1 MCGICG
7 IVNYKAPPIN
17 VQALKKMNQAQI
29 HRGPDDEGY
38 YLTKNAGLG
47 FRRLSIIDLNTGN
60 QPMHSEDKMV
70 WAVCN
75 GEIYNYQELKQILQN
90 KSHNFYTKSDA
101 EVIVHLYEEHGEDFI
116 KKLDGMFA
124 IALWDERE
132 KKLILAR
139 DNMGQKPLHYS
150 FVENGVVFSS
160 EIKSMLQHPKVSKVL
175 DFNAVSKYFTY
186 EFVPAPATIF
196 SKIKKVQPG
205 YKLVITKDKIINE
218 PYWDIRYSSANNS
231 KLRNEDEAAIEL
243 DNLLKKSV
251 KKRLVSD
258 VSLGA
263 FLSGGL
269 DSSYIISLMS
279 ELSSTSVKAF
289 NIAFDDKS
297 FDESRY
303 AKRVAG
309 YLGVDYHEERLSARQ
324 LLDIIPGICDILDE
338 PLADASIVPTYL
350 LSSFTGKHV
359 KVVLSG
365 DGGDELFAGYPTYGA
380 HKTAEYFKLLPAPVI
395 NSFKKIVNKLPVS
408 LDNFSFDFKA
418 KKFVSGLGT
427 SPEERHYRW
436 MGSYTPEEKE
446 SLFTDDF
453 RENLSNKDEF
463 EDIRSCLD
471 KCNSKDSLERL
482 LYLDAKLYLQDDV
495 LVKVD
500 RASMANSLEVRSPF
514 LDKEFVEFVSS
525 LGPSLKL
532 RKFRTKYILK
542 KAAQKRLP
550 KEIINRPKKG
560 FGIPVG
566 KWINGELRSFVTD
579 ILDSSKLKK
588 QGMFNDKYVKRILN
602 EHFCMKKDNRKLIW
616 TLLIFQLWHQK
627 YV

>member
-7 IVNYKAPPIN
+7 IVNFNATPID
-17 VQALKKMNQAQI
+17 VKALKKMNQAQI

-38 YLTKNAGLG
+38 YLTKKAGLG
-47 FRRLSIIDLNTGN
+47 FKRLSIIDLATGN
-60 QPMHSEDKMV
+60 QPMHSEDKGV

-90 KSHNFYTKSDA
+90 KSHSFYTKSDA
-101 EVIVHLYEEHGEDFI
+101 EVIVHLYEEYGEDFLN
-116 KKLDGMFA
+116 KLDGMFA

-132 KKLILAR
+132 KKIILAR
-139 DNMGQKPLHYS
+139 DGMGQKPLHYS
-150 FVENGVVFSS
+150 FTESGVVFSS
-160 EIKSMLQHPKVSKVL
+160 EIKSMLQHSKISKAL
-175 DFNAVSKYFTY
+175 DYNAVRKYFTY

-205 YKLVITKDKIINE
+205 HKLIITKDKIINE
-218 PYWDIRYSSANNS
+218 PYWDIRYSSGNNS
-231 KLRNEDEAAIEL
+231 KLQNEDEIVAEL

-251 KKRLVSD
+251 KKRLISD

-279 ELSSTSVKAF
+279 ELSPTSVKAF

-303 AKRVAG
+303 AKRVAK
-309 YLGVDYHEERLSARQ
+309 YLGVDYHEERLSAKQ

-350 LSSFTGKHV
+350 LSSFTRQSV
-359 KVVLSG
+359 KVALSG

-380 HKTAEYFKLLPAPVI
+380 HKTAEYFKLLPTPI
-395 NSFKKIVNKLPVS
+395 ISQLKKIVNKLPVS

-418 KKFVSGLGT
+418 KKFVSGLGVF
-427 SPEERHYRW
+427 PEERHYRW

-446 SLFTDDF
+446 CLFTDDF
-453 RENLSNKDEF
+453 RKNLSYVDEF
-463 EDIRSCLD
+463 EDIRKHLD
-471 KCNSKDSLERL
+471 KCNSKDSLEKL

-514 LDKEFVEFVSS
+514 LDKEFVEFVSA
-525 LGPSLKL
+525 LEPSLKL
-532 RKFRTKYILK
+532 RNYKTKYILK

-566 KWINGELRSFVTD
+566 KWINGELRPLITD
-579 ILDSSKLKK
+579 ILDTSKIKRD
-588 QGMFNDKYVKRILN
+588 GIFNDKYVKRILD

>member
-7 IVNYKAPPIN
+7 IVNYNTSPIDIE
-17 VQALKKMNQAQI
+17 ALKKMNQAQI

-38 YLTKNAGLG
+38 YLTKKVGLG
-47 FRRLSIIDLNTGN
+47 FKRLSIIDLTTGN
-60 QPMHSEDKMV
+60 QPMHSEDKGI

-90 KSHNFYTKSDA
+90 KSHSFYTKSDA

-150 FVENGVVFSS
+150 FVDNGVVFSS
-160 EIKSMLQHPKVSKVL
+160 EIKSMLQHPKVSKTL
-175 DFNAVSKYFTY
+175 DYNAVSKYFTY

-205 YKLVITKDKIINE
+205 HKLVITKDKIINE
-218 PYWDIRYSSANNS
+218 PYWDIRYSSGTDS
-231 KLRNEDEAAIEL
+231 KLYNEDEAAAEL

-251 KKRLVSD
+251 KKRLISD
-258 VSLGA
+258 VNLGA

-279 ELSSTSVKAF
+279 ELSSASVKAF

-297 FDESRY
+297 FDESRH
-303 AKRVAG
+303 AKKVAE
-309 YLGVDYHEERLSARQ
+309 YLGVDYHQERLSDRQ
-324 LLDIIPGICDILDE
+324 LLDIIPGICDVLDE
-338 PLADASIVPTYL
+338 PLADASIVPAYL

-359 KVVLSG
+359 KVALSG

-395 NSFKKIVNKLPVS
+395 SQLKKIVNKLPVS
-408 LDNFSFDFKA
+408 LNNFSFDFKA

-427 SPEERHYRW
+427 SSEERHYRW
-436 MGSYTPEEKE
+436 MGSYTPEEKKC
-446 SLFTDDF
+446 LFTDDF
-453 RENLSNKDEF
+453 RENLSNIDEF
-463 EDIRSCLD
+463 EDIRQHLD
-471 KCNSKDSLERL
+471 KCNSKDSLEKL

-500 RASMANSLEVRSPF
+500 RASMANSIEVRSPF

-525 LGPSLKL
+525 LEPSLKL
-532 RKFRTKYILK
+532 RKFKTKYILK
-542 KAAQKRLP
+542 KAALKRLP
-550 KEIINRPKKG
+550 KEIVNRPKKG
-560 FGIPVG
+560 FGIPIG

-579 ILDSSKLKK
+579 VLDPSLIKR
-588 QGMFNDKYVKRILN
+588 QGIFDGKYVKKILD
-602 EHFCMKKDNRKLIW
+602 EHFHKKKDNRKLIW

-627 YV
+627 YA